1 MRGREIK
8 MEEIYKDHLIHCTD
22 RMYQIDSET
31 LKEMVGIAETL
42 REHIKWFLQRKDVE
56 VVDRLFPT
64 MNHLQQLVI
73 SIYCGKDHTIENVNT
88 PIETG
93 FAELRESWRLAH
105 TQEERVEREKLIS
118 DYIHELEFVM
128 KNLATHVDVNAKH

>member
-1 MRGREIK
+1 
-8 MEEIYKDHLIHCTD
+8 MEQIYNDHPIH
-22 RMYQIDSET
+22 RNGAMYQIDSEK

-56 VVDRLFPT
+56 VVDKLFPT

-73 SIYCGKDHTIENVNT
+73 SIYCGKDPTIETVIT

-93 FAELRESWRLAH
+93 FAELRENWRTAP
-105 TQEERVEREKLIS
+105 TQDEKDVMEKLICE
-118 DYIHELEFVM
+118 YIYELEFVM
-128 KNLATHVDVNAKH
+128 KNLALHVDERLDTNCA

>member
-1 MRGREIK
+1 
-8 MEEIYKDHLIHCTD
+8 MEEIYNDHPIHYTAA
-22 RMYQIDSET
+22 MYHIDSET

-64 MNHLQQLVI
+64 MNHLQQLII
-73 SIYCGKDHTIENVNT
+73 SIYCGKDQTIANVIA

-93 FAELRESWRLAH
+93 FAELRESWRMAH
-105 TQEERVEREKLIS
+105 TQEERDEREKLICE
-118 DYIHELEFVM
+118 YIHELEFVM
-128 KNLATHVDVNAKH
+128 KNLATHVDENAKH